1 MAQIQ
6 NIVVCLF
13 KVESEAYQALTEL
26 KQNPGGENSYV
37 AAAALIKKENGAMK
51 FLDGFDTGSNTS
63 DDTAKGGLI
72 GGLIGILGGPIGI
85 LLGGSL
91 GMLIGSTL
99 DTDDALLNAS
109 MLEQITGKME
119 EGEIA
124 IIGLAFEESEEMLDR
139 RFIKFDTVVARFD
152 AAAVAAEV
160 EEAQKMADEMARQA
174 RQELRNE
181 KKEERKEK
189 KEEKKAKLNAEWEG
203 VKSKFKKDKKEE
215 EEK

>member
-1 MAQIQ
+1 MAQKQ
-6 NIVVCLF
+6 NIVVSLF

-26 KQNPGGENSYV
+26 KQTPGSENSYV
-37 AAAALIKKENGAMK
+37 AAACLVKKENGSVK
-51 FLDGFDTGSNTS
+51 VLDGFDTGSNTS

-72 GGLIGILGGPIGI
+72 GALVGILGGPIGV

-91 GMLIGSTL
+91 GLLIGSTM

-119 EGEIA
+119 DGEVA
-124 IIGLAFEESEEMLDR
+124 IIGLAFEENEETLDR
-139 RFIKFDTVVARFD
+139 RFIKFDTVIARFD

-160 EEAQKMADEMARQA
+160 DEAQKMQEEMARQA

-203 VKSKFKKDKKEE
+203 VKSKFKKDNKEE
-215 EEK
+215 EK

>member
-1 MAQIQ
+1 MAQNQ
-6 NIVVCLF
+6 NIVVSLF

-26 KQNPGGENSYV
+26 KKNPGQENSYV
-37 AAAALIKKENGAMK
+37 AAAALIKKENGAVK
-51 FLDGFDTGSNTS
+51 VLDAFDTGSNTS

-72 GGLIGILGGPIGI
+72 GSLVGILGGPIGI

-91 GMLIGSTL
+91 GLLIGSTM

-119 EGEIA
+119 DGEVA
-124 IIGLAFEESEEMLDR
+124 IIGLAFEENEETLDR
-139 RFIKFDTVVARFD
+139 RFIKFDTVIARFD
-152 AAAVAAEV
+152 AATVAAEV
-160 EEAQKMADEMARQA
+160 DEAQKMAEEMARQA
-174 RQELRNE
+174 RKELRDE

-203 VKSKFKKDKKEE
+203 VKNKFKKDKKEE
-215 EEK
+215 E